1 MRPAFRSWSSA
12 TVSAMAFS
20 PEGSRLVTCDSG
32 SKIIC
37 WDLTTGNRMFQDTTP
52 GPIHQVAFS
61 PNGRHVATLGG
72 QDLRIW
78 DLVRGGMAHQ
88 LSDPYGP
95 LQMAFLADGI
105 HLVTA
110 GLGEV
115 SVWNVIQGLKTH
127 SEAIGRSTGV
137 DYLRAIAALPD
148 PRAFVAADDRGG
160 IYLWRLGKPMATPPQ
175 GPF

>member
-1 MRPAFRSWSSA
+1 
-12 TVSAMAFS
+12 
-20 PEGSRLVTCDSG
+20 
-32 SKIIC
+32 
-37 WDLTTGNRMFQDTTP
+37 MFQDTTP

-127 SEAIGRSTGV
+127 SETIGRSTGV

-160 IYLWRLGKPMATPPQ
+160 IYLWRLGKPTASPQ
-175 GPF
+175 QQPF